1 MPDKKDLRRYEL
13 ESLLK
18 EMDLWDKLQEMSAY
32 KLKSMLKSEKLTY
45 EQKEQLSE
53 FMDKE
58 DKTKISLKKL

>member
-1 MPDKKDLRRYEL
+1 
-13 ESLLK
+13 
-18 EMDLWDKLQEMSAY
+18 
-32 KLKSMLKSEKLTY
+32 MLKSEKLTY